1 MSRSVVL
8 NQGVIKKFPWGR
20 EPLHALQHAKFLNG
34 NVYLPNVTPMLILR
48 HYMLFGLATAEMKVG
63 VQFLEILQAEFKLA
77 SNIQERS

>member
-1 MSRSVVL
+1 
-8 NQGVIKKFPWGR
+8 
-20 EPLHALQHAKFLNG
+20 
-34 NVYLPNVTPMLILR
+34 MLILR